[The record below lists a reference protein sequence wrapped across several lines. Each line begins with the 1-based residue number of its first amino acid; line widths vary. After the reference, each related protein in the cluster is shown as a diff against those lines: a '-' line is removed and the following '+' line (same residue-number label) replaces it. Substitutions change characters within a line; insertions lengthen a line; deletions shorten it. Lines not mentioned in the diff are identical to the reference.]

1 MAGNWQAA
9 RRGAR
14 LAAGFQFRRALSTPA
29 AAAVHEDIVSFSRRR
44 GFVFPGSDI
53 YGSIGVGYDYGPLGA
68 SLKKN
73 LIDQWWS
80 QFITKRSE
88 VHGLDTS
95 IILNPAVWKASGHV
109 DNFTDPLSE
118 CRSCHHRAR

>member
-1 MAGNWQAA
+1 MLPFALTMKGWQHRMAGNWQAA

-53 YGSIGVGYDYGPLGA
+53 YGSIGVGYDYGPLGMVH
-68 SLKKN
+68 
-73 LIDQWWS
+73 DQWC
-80 QFITKRSE
+80 QR
-88 VHGLDTS
+88 LCR
-95 IILNPAVWKASGHV
+95 ASM
-109 DNFTDPLSE
+109 LA
-118 CRSCHHRAR
+118 RAPSSRRFLEKEFD